1 MSYVYT
7 KFDVFV
13 QILRVKSI
21 KKNTYQLVSGVV
33 FKELS
38 SAIGKTTCTHVVL
51 CLEIDPPKKV
61 CPKSNL

>member
-38 SAIGKTTCTHVVL
+38 SAIGKTTCVL
-51 CLEIDPPKKV
+51 RLTSKKV